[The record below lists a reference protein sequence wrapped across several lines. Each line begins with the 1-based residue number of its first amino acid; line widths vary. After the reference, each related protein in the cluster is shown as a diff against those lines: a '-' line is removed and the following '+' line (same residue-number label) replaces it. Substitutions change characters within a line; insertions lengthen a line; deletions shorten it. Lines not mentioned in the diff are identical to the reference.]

1 MENGNRW
8 HRYFMDLALI
18 TASMSKSQR
27 LKVGAVIVKNNTII
41 SSGYNGLPSKYEP
54 DILEDDNGNTKDE
67 VIHAELNAIL
77 HCAKNGTSCNDATLY
92 VTHSPCKSCAALII
106 QSGIKQIYYLNE
118 YRISSMKIFNVCNV
132 KVDKLTL

>member
-54 DILEDDNGNTKDE
+54 DILEDDNGNTKAE

-77 HCAKNGTSCNDATLY
+77 HCAKNGTSCNGATLY

-118 YRISSMKIFNVCNV
+118 YRISSMEIFNVCNV